1 MRGFLR
7 FSTTALVVMALI
19 AAGMVIF
26 FGDTPA
32 PSQETVDAAAD
43 TENSVVPLSDSA
55 SGRGAPS
62 TLVGEAKVV
71 VPDTL
76 PASLAGTSVP
86 GGWAKT
92 DVNGSLV
99 PTPQLRQLFEY
110 YLAALGEET
119 LPQLVARIEQA
130 LARLE
135 EPARSEALDTLGAY
149 LDYKLALGD
158 LEAAYGRDAT
168 TNAEDMQRRMAEI
181 RALRR
186 TWMDAQTADAFFA
199 TDEAVD
205 QFQVEQLRI
214 RTDPSLSERERE
226 QALAKAEKA
235 LPEPLRQARQET
247 RKFTDYQ
254 RARSEFADDPD
265 ALRAW
270 RKERFGAEAARELEK
285 VEVEQQAWEA
295 KWQSY
300 SQDLA
305 KLGDMG
311 LAGPERKAA
320 IDALRD
326 DYFEGAEKLRAEALD
341 SLR

>member
-1 MRGFLR
+1 M
-7 FSTTALVVMALI
+7 
-19 AAGMVIF
+19 
-26 FGDTPA
+26 
-32 PSQETVDAAAD
+32 
-43 TENSVVPLSDSA
+43 
-55 SGRGAPS
+55 
-62 TLVGEAKVV
+62 
-71 VPDTL
+71 

-86 GGWAKT
+86 GGWAEA
-92 DVNGSLV
+92 DANGSLV

-135 EPARSEALDTLGAY
+135 EPARSEALDTLGDY

-158 LEAAYGRDAT
+158 LEATYGHDAT

-186 TWMDAQTADAFFA
+186 TWMNAQTADAFFA
-199 TDEAVD
+199 MDEAVD

-214 RTDPSLSERERE
+214 RTDQSLSEKERE
-226 QALAKAEKA
+226 QALAEAEKA
-235 LPEPLRQARQET
+235 LPEPLRQARRET
-247 RKFTDYQ
+247 RKFADYQ
-254 RARSEFADDPD
+254 RAQSEFADDPD

-270 RKERFGAEAARELEK
+270 REERFGAEAARELEK
-285 VEVEQQAWEA
+285 VEAEQKVWEA
-295 KWQSY
+295 KWQAY

-305 KLGDMG
+305 ELDDMG

-341 SLR
+341 SIR

>member
-1 MRGFLR
+1 MRGFFR
-7 FSTTALVVMALI
+7 FATTTLVVMALI
-19 AAGMVIF
+19 VAGMVIF
-26 FGDTPA
+26 FGDNPETP
-32 PSQETVDAAAD
+32 QKMVDAIVD
-43 TENSVVPLSDSA
+43 TESSVVPIADSE
-55 SGRGAPS
+55 SGRETPS
-62 TLVGEAKVV
+62 KLVGEATVA

-86 GGWAKT
+86 GGWAET
-92 DVNGSLV
+92 DANGSLV

-135 EPARSEALDTLGAY
+135 EPARSEALDTLGDY

-158 LEAAYGRDAT
+158 LEAAYGAAST

-205 QFQVEQLRI
+205 SFQVEQLRI
-214 RTDPSLSERERE
+214 RTDSSLSDGERE
-226 QALAKAEKA
+226 QALANAEEA
-235 LPEPLRQARQET
+235 LPEPLRQARRET

-285 VEVEQQAWEA
+285 VEAEQQVWEA
-295 KWQSY
+295 KWQAY

-305 KLGDMG
+305 ELDGMG

-341 SLR
+341 SIR

>member
-7 FSTTALVVMALI
+7 FSTTALVVMALV
-19 AAGMVIF
+19 AAGVVIF
-26 FGDTPA
+26 FGGNPA
-32 PSQETVDAAAD
+32 PSQETVDATAD

-62 TLVGEAKVV
+62 TLVGEATVV

-86 GGWAKT
+86 GGWAQT

-99 PTPQLRQLFEY
+99 PSPQLRHLFEY

-135 EPARSEALDTLGAY
+135 EPARSEALDTLGDY

-158 LEAAYGRDAT
+158 LEATYGRDAT

-214 RTDPSLSERERE
+214 RTDPSLSEKERE
-226 QALAKAEKA
+226 QALAEAEKA
-235 LPEPLRQARQET
+235 LPEPLRQARRET

-285 VEVEQQAWEA
+285 VESEQQAWEV
-295 KWQSY
+295 KWQAY

-305 KLGDMG
+305 KLDDMG

-326 DYFEGAEKLRAEALD
+326 DYFEDADKLRAEALD